1 MLPQKLKNGDQFK
14 PVTVRTINAII
25 QYLTKHRI
33 FSGAGICLHQYANG
47 TILSAVGSS
56 GGGGVAA
63 ETYNGYLRAVYY
75 ADQKQIG
82 LVCGFDPENEIA
94 GYCWVNGQKRDI
106 KKSVKIQAKE
116 GFLCICGKVDSEDI
130 TLEITKDIQ
139 SASKEG
145 DKCFYPVALVKK
157 IPDTE
162 NYSLFQLSRWE
173 FPQLWIFG
181 ECEEES

>member
-63 ETYNGYLRAVYY
+63 ETYNGYLRAVYD
-75 ADQKQIG
+75 ADKKQVG
-82 LVCGFDPENEIA
+82 LVCGFDPESEIA

-116 GFLCICGKVDSEDI
+116 GFLCIRGKIAEENI
-130 TLEITKDIQ
+130 ALEILTEIPGKTAEDKDYHPI
-139 SASKEG
+139 
-145 DKCFYPVALVKK
+145 ALVKK